1 LELAV
6 AILILSVIAA
16 VIPTIM
22 YVAIIYW
29 VDRYEKEPLWL
40 LTAAFLWGAIPSIVA
55 AFILNTLFNLPFY
68 LIMGPGIGDA
78 IGAVLIAPP
87 VEETL
92 KGLALLLILF
102 VWRHEIDS
110 LLDGI
115 IYGAMVG
122 MGFAMVENVYYFMNV
137 YAEGGVEAWQIN
149 IFMRAIFFGLN
160 HALFT
165 GMTGLGI
172 AVSRFARDPLTKYGA
187 PVAGWMAAIFLHF
200 VHNFAASFAAVAP
213 ILCLV
218 LPLNAWGGVF
228 ITVVIIV
235 WALLQEKRWLRHYLA
250 EEVERGTLTAEQYQI
265 AGSGIKRSFHRLNLL
280 FSHGLRAYFT
290 AGRFYQLCS
299 RLAYKKHHYYLLREE
314 ESHIL
319 TERLRQ
325 EVAQLSLK
333 LD

>member
-1 LELAV
+1 VSIFL
-6 AILILSVIAA
+6 LSVVAA
-16 VIPTIM
+16 IIPTLI
-22 YVAIIYW
+22 YVTLIYW

-40 LTAAFLWGAIPSIVA
+40 LTAAFLWGAIPSIIA
-55 AFILNTLFNLPFY
+55 AFILNTAFHLPFHMI
-68 LIMGPGIGDA
+68 LGPGIGDA

-92 KGLALLLILF
+92 KGMALLLILF

-165 GMTGLGI
+165 SMTGLGI
-172 AVSRFARDPLTKYGA
+172 AISRFARDPLTQYGA
-187 PVAGWMAAIFLHF
+187 PVIGWLAAIFLHS
-200 VHNFAASFAAVAP
+200 VHNFAASFAAAAP

-218 LPLNAWGGVF
+218 LPLNAWGGVL
-228 ITVVIIV
+228 ITVIIIV
-235 WALLQEKRWLRHYLA
+235 WALLQEKRWLRTYLA
-250 EEVERGTLTAEQYQI
+250 EEVERGTLTAEQYHI
-265 AGSGIKRSFHRLNLL
+265 AGSGLKRSFHRLNLL
-280 FSHGLRAYFT
+280 FSRGPGAYFT

-299 RLAYKKHHYYLLREE
+299 RLAYKKHHYQLLREKK
-314 ESHIL
+314 SSVL
-319 TERLRQ
+319 TEQLRQ
-325 EVAQLSLK
+325 EVARLSLK
-333 LD
+333 LE

>member
-1 LELAV
+1 LV
-6 AILILSVIAA
+6 IFILSVLAA
-16 VIPTIM
+16 IIPTII
-22 YVAIIYW
+22 YVALIYW

-40 LTAAFLWGAIPSIVA
+40 LSAAFLWGAIPSIVA
-55 AFILNTLFNLPFY
+55 AFILNTAFNLPFY
-68 LIMGPGIGDA
+68 VILGPGIGDA

-87 VEETL
+87 IEETL

-102 VWRHEIDS
+102 AWRHEIDS

-137 YAEGGVEAWQIN
+137 YAEGGVEAWQVN

-165 GMTGLGI
+165 SMTGLGI
-172 AVSRFARDPLTKYGA
+172 AVSRFARNPLTRFGA
-187 PVAGWMAAIFLHF
+187 PVVGWLAAIFLHS

-218 LPLNAWGGVF
+218 LPLNAWGGVL
-228 ITVVIIV
+228 ITVIIMV
-235 WALLQEKRWLRHYLA
+235 WALLQEKKWLRHYLA

-265 AGSGIKRSFHRLNLL
+265 AGSGLKRSFHRLNLL
-280 FSHGLRAYFT
+280 FSRGVVAYFT

-299 RLAYKKHHYYLLREE
+299 RLAYKKHHYQLLREE
-314 ESHIL
+314 KSNTL
-319 TERLRQ
+319 TEHLRQ
-325 EVAQLSLK
+325 EVSRLSLQI
-333 LD
+333 D

>member
-1 LELAV
+1 VSIFL
-6 AILILSVIAA
+6 LSVVAA
-16 VIPTIM
+16 TIPTLM
-22 YVAIIYW
+22 YVTLIYW

-40 LTAAFLWGAIPSIVA
+40 LAAAFLWGAIPSIIA
-55 AFILNTLFNLPFY
+55 AFILNTAFNLPFY
-68 LIMGPGIGDA
+68 VVLGPGIGDA

-92 KGLALLLILF
+92 KGMALLLILF

-165 GMTGLGI
+165 SMTGLGI
-172 AVSRFARDPLTKYGA
+172 AVSRFARDPLTQYGA
-187 PVAGWMAAIFLHF
+187 PVAGWLAAIFLHF
-200 VHNFAASFAAVAP
+200 VHNFAASFAAAAP

-218 LPLNAWGGVF
+218 LPLNAWGGLF
-228 ITVVIIV
+228 ITVMIIV
-235 WALLQEKRWLRHYLA
+235 WALLQEKKWLRTYLA
-250 EEVERGTLTAEQYQI
+250 EEVERGTLTAEQYRI
-265 AGSGIKRSFHRLNLL
+265 AASGLKRSFHRLNLL
-280 FSHGLRAYFT
+280 FSNGPAAYFT
-290 AGRFYQLCS
+290 AGRFYQQCS
-299 RLAYKKHHYYLLREE
+299 RLAYKKHHYHLLREE
-314 ESHIL
+314 KSSAL
-319 TERLRQ
+319 TEQLRQ
-325 EVAQLSLK
+325 EVARLSLK
-333 LD
+333 LG